1 MSDVAGYRVTAY
13 IPERPDVFITGMS
26 RTFLILMGL
35 VIVGIIITLVRIF
48 VLDRREG
55 HTS

>member
-1 MSDVAGYRVTAY
+1 MPCNMEGPPMPHQKT
-13 IPERPDVFITGMS
+13 IERKA
-26 RTFLILMGL
+26 L
-35 VIVGIIITLVRIF
+35 IVGIVITLVRIF

>member
-1 MSDVAGYRVTAY
+1 
-13 IPERPDVFITGMS
+13 MS

-35 VIVGIIITLVRIF
+35 VIVGIVITLVRIF

-55 HTS
+55 HNS